1 MFKGKA
7 ALVTGGGSGI
17 GAMTAQRL
25 AAEGASVAVVDIN
38 REGADK
44 IAARIT
50 AAGGTA
56 IALSGD
62 VSSAADN
69 ERVFAA
75 AEEAFGGLDMAF
87 LNAGILQAYVP
98 FDQVTEEV
106 FDRLVNINLKGAF
119 FGLQQAQKRLRPGGA
134 AVVTASAAGVIGFAD
149 AVAYS
154 ASKHGVLGVVKSAA
168 REFAG
173 RGLRVNAICPGGVS
187 TPMTG
192 VEPSLD
198 LQPAAQLQPPPYRG
212 MLDPQLVA
220 EVALFLLGPASAG
233 VNGQA
238 QLVDAALLSA
248 FPDF

>member
-17 GAMTAQRL
+17 GAMAAQRL

-38 REGADK
+38 RKGAEK
-44 IAARIT
+44 IAARIA
-50 AAGGTA
+50 AAGGAA
-56 IALSGD
+56 IALAGD

-69 ERVFAA
+69 ERLFAA

-87 LNAGILQAYVP
+87 LNAGVLQPYVP
-98 FDQVTEEV
+98 FDQVSEEV
-106 FDRLVNINLKGAF
+106 FDRLISINLKGAF

-173 RGLRVNAICPGGVS
+173 RGLRVNAICPGGVN

-198 LQPAAQLQPPPYRG
+198 PQPVAQLRPPAYRG
-212 MLDPQLVA
+212 MLDPQQVA

-248 FPDF
+248 FPD

>member
-17 GAMTAQRL
+17 GAMAAQRL

-38 REGADK
+38 REGAEK
-44 IAARIT
+44 IAARIA
-50 AAGGTA
+50 AAGGAA
-56 IALSGD
+56 IALAGD

-69 ERVFAA
+69 ERLFAA

-87 LNAGILQAYVP
+87 LNAGVLQPYVP
-98 FDQVTEEV
+98 FDQVSEEV
-106 FDRLVNINLKGAF
+106 FDRLISINLKGAF

-173 RGLRVNAICPGGVS
+173 RGLRVNAICPGGVN

-198 LQPAAQLQPPPYRG
+198 LQPVAQLRPPAYRG
-212 MLDPQLVA
+212 MLDPQQVA

-248 FPDF
+248 FPD

>member
-17 GAMTAQRL
+17 GAMAAQRL

-38 REGADK
+38 REGAEK
-44 IAARIT
+44 IAARIA
-50 AAGGTA
+50 AAGGAA
-56 IALSGD
+56 IALAGD

-69 ERVFAA
+69 ERLFAA

-87 LNAGILQAYVP
+87 LNAGVLQPYVP
-98 FDQVTEEV
+98 FDQVSEEV
-106 FDRLVNINLKGAF
+106 FDRLISINLKGAF

-134 AVVTASAAGVIGFAD
+134 AVVTASAAGIIGFAD

-173 RGLRVNAICPGGVS
+173 RGLRVNAICPGGVN

-198 LQPAAQLQPPPYRG
+198 LQPVAQLRPPAYRG
-212 MLDPQLVA
+212 MLDPQQVA

-248 FPDF
+248 FPD

>member
-17 GAMTAQRL
+17 GAMAAQRL

-38 REGADK
+38 REGAEK
-44 IAARIT
+44 IAARIA
-50 AAGGTA
+50 AAGGAA
-56 IALSGD
+56 IALAGD

-69 ERVFAA
+69 ERLFAA

-87 LNAGILQAYVP
+87 LNAGVLQPYVP
-98 FDQVTEEV
+98 FDQVSEEV
-106 FDRLVNINLKGAF
+106 FDRLISINLKGAF

-173 RGLRVNAICPGGVS
+173 RGLRVNAICPGGVN

-198 LQPAAQLQPPPYRG
+198 PQPVAQLRPPAYRG
-212 MLDPQLVA
+212 MLDPQQVA

-248 FPDF
+248 FPD

>member
-17 GAMTAQRL
+17 GAMAAQRL

-38 REGADK
+38 RKGAEK
-44 IAARIT
+44 IAARIA
-50 AAGGTA
+50 AAGGAA
-56 IALSGD
+56 IALAGD

-69 ERVFAA
+69 ERLFAA

-87 LNAGILQAYVP
+87 LNAGVLQPYVP
-98 FDQVTEEV
+98 FDQVSEEV
-106 FDRLVNINLKGAF
+106 FDRLISINLKGAF

-173 RGLRVNAICPGGVS
+173 RGLRVNAICPGGVN

-198 LQPAAQLQPPPYRG
+198 LQPVAQLRPPAYRG
-212 MLDPQLVA
+212 MLDPQQVA

-248 FPDF
+248 FPD